1 MSTLT
6 AHQTPRIAD
15 KPPMKLYIVLI
26 KNHAASMLDDTVG
39 VRADSAHLTIADAEK
54 RARELIRSKPI
65 LSYGSLEAPSGL
77 PGFKSHGNGKWGSCL
92 IATWVEAVDLSFNLR
107 TIEAETHGEGGKKK
121 RRANQGEEGWSGIA
135 L

>member
-6 AHQTPRIAD
+6 AHQILRLAGQ
-15 KPPMKLYIVLI
+15 PPMKLYIVLI

-39 VRADSAHLTIADAEK
+39 VRADFAHLTLADAEK
-54 RARELIRSKPI
+54 RARDLMKSKPI

-77 PGFKSHGNGKWGSCL
+77 PGFKSHGNGRWGGCL
-92 IATWVEAVDLSFNLR
+92 IATWVEAVDLSFDLPSM
-107 TIEAETHGEGGKKK
+107 EAETHGDSGKTK
-121 RRANQGEEGWSGIA
+121 RRAKDGKEGWSDIA